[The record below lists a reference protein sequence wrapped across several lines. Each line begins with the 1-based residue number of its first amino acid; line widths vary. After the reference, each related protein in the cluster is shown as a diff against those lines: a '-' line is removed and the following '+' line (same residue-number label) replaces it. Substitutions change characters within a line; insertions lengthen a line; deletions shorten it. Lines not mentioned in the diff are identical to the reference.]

1 MKIQVQTNFPDVQRT
16 LDRMRTEVA
25 DKAMARALNRTIE
38 QARTQMSRE
47 IRAEFAIPAAQ
58 VRDRL
63 RIKRASFKGGVLGL
77 QAALESP
84 SAKGRSLNVIAFSA
98 RQTRAG
104 VTVRIRKAAG
114 RRLIR
119 HAFIG
124 NKGRTV
130 FTRLPDTTMRSRK
143 RYAGTKHAEQL
154 QPVRTIDVPQM
165 FNARRINDAV
175 VRAMLARFPAIFER
189 EARFAIAQA
198 GAAQP

>member
-1 MKIQVQTNFPDVQRT
+1 MQIHVQTNFPQVQAA

-25 DKAMARALNRTIE
+25 DKAMARALNRTME
-38 QARTQMSRE
+38 QARTLMSRE
-47 IRAEFAIPAAQ
+47 IRGEFNIAAAK

-63 RIKRASFKGGVLGL
+63 RIQRASFKAGALGL

-84 SAKGRSLNVIAFSA
+84 AAKGRSLNVIAFSA
-98 RQTRAG
+98 RQTAAG
-104 VTVRIRKAAG
+104 VTVRIRKGGG

-130 FTRLPDTTMRSRK
+130 FSRLADTTMRSRA
-143 RYAGTKHAEQL
+143 RYAGTKHAEQIE
-154 QPVRTIDVPQM
+154 PVRTIDVPQM

-189 EARFAIAQA
+189 EAAYAIAQA
-198 GAAQP
+198 GAARP